1 MGYWMVYE
9 MEIPVCTFDL
19 KIGIFC
25 ERCEDKIRRG
35 EVSELDIK
43 VMRALLELEKNFHQ
57 LQSTCYVKSVDTKDA
72 IVVVLR
78 NGNLITMPQHLL
90 ISLRRK
96 LSDILGKNVR
106 LIEDSPDIGR
116 FLEPLVAPARIV
128 AINKIWLPD
137 NSMEI
142 RMILDDEKNLKIS
155 VESLQ
160 EISRITKNINL
171 KVDFAKRS
179 RRVTRPIKQKLT
191 KEVGTPED
199 RDKRQNVT

>member
-1 MGYWMVYE
+1 

-19 KIGIFC
+19 KTGIFC
-25 ERCEDKIRRG
+25 ERCEEKIRRG

-57 LQSTCYVKSVDTKDA
+57 LQSMSYVKSVDTKDA

-78 NGNLITMPQHLL
+78 NGHLSAMPQHLL
-90 ISLRRK
+90 TSLKRK

-137 NSMEI
+137 NSVEI
-142 RMILDDEKNLKIS
+142 RIILDEERSLKLS

-160 EISRITKNINL
+160 EISRVTKNINL
-171 KVDFAKRS
+171 KVDFEKKSRKRI
-179 RRVTRPIKQKLT
+179 RPVRQKVA
-191 KEVGTPED
+191 KEVGAPED
-199 RDKRQNVT
+199 KDKKQNVA